1 MTQASSHQDQSIPL
15 SVEHYIARM
24 PRLST
29 TMAKVVAI
37 CNNSETSANDLNRV
51 ISLDP
56 VLTGQVLKLINSAYY
71 GLRSEAT
78 SLTRAIIMLGVNTV
92 KNIALSS
99 VILKN
104 TGQKHLSDKAFMDRF
119 WAHSLNVGVTA
130 KTLAAMNQIPIAS
143 REQFFVAGL
152 LHDLGK
158 IPLHAASP
166 EAYGRLSEY
175 DIAGQ
180 ARICHDETTT
190 FGIHHCTI
198 GQIIA
203 DKWALGKKLSD
214 SLAFHHDPDQAD
226 EKTRT
231 IVSFV
236 AIANIFSIAFKQN
249 LSEGNFFEIQI
260 PNGLLNQAGV
270 HQLVFSDLKRIVSE
284 EIEKAKIFLDI
295 IQKG

>member
-1 MTQASSHQDQSIPL
+1 
-15 SVEHYIARM
+15 M

-29 TMAKVVAI
+29 TMAKIVTI
-37 CNNSETSANDLNRV
+37 CSNPGTSANDLNRV

-71 GLRSEAT
+71 GLSSEAT
-78 SLTRAIIMLGVNTV
+78 SITRAIVMLGVNTV
-92 KNIALSS
+92 KNVALSS

-104 TGQKHLSDKAFMDRF
+104 TGQKHLSDKSFMDSF

-130 KTLAAMNQIPIAS
+130 KALAAMTQIPIAN
-143 REQFFVAGL
+143 RDQFFIAGL

-166 EAYGRLSEY
+166 EIYSTLSEY

-180 ARICHDETTT
+180 ARICEDETRT
-190 FGIHHCTI
+190 FGTHHGKV
-198 GQIIA
+198 GQLIA
-203 DKWALGKKLSD
+203 DKWKLGKVLSD
-214 SLAFHHDPDQAD
+214 SLGFHHDPDQAD
-226 EKTRT
+226 EENRA
-231 IVSFV
+231 IVSII
-236 AIANIFSIAFKQN
+236 AIANIFSIAFKEN
-249 LSEGNFFEIQI
+249 LSEDIFSKIGI
-260 PNGLLNQAGV
+260 PDCLLNQAGIP
-270 HQLVFSDLKRIVSE
+270 QLIFSDLKQIVSE